1 MEFITETKKTAIC
14 GEYDV
19 VVAGGGI
26 AGVAAALSAAR
37 NGSKVLLLEKTTVLG
52 GLATAGLVIVYLPIC
67 DGEGHKVAAGLSE
80 ELLHASIKYG
90 YDDLP
95 EVWRSK
101 PMEADTKERYQTVF
115 NAPAFAFALDELIQE
130 AGIKLLL
137 DTVVCDVVMEDG
149 VCKAVIVENKSGR
162 QAYACKAVV
171 DATGDSDVMYH
182 AGAPTVDGENTL
194 AYWAY
199 CQCDNNENIFRLGGY
214 PPKYV
219 KVMALGLADARDLPA
234 GLSKYHGISVEE
246 VTRFL
251 LTGRDLALKRLK
263 KDPSLIYTSFPSQ
276 AQFRMTRRIDGVH
289 TLHHLDAGIRYEDS
303 IGLASS
309 MAPGGAVWEIPFGML
324 CAPNVK
330 NIFAAGRMISG
341 AGGGWSVIRGIPT
354 CAVTG
359 QAAGTAAMLYASK
372 GAVDVKELREVLVKD
387 QAIVSMTDVEV
398 EQSKKWVEAQK
409 NKKVNLEH

>member
-1 MEFITETKKTAIC
+1 MEFITETKKTPVC

-19 VVAGGGI
+19 VVAGGGV

-37 NGSKVLLLEKTTVLG
+37 NGAKVLLLEKTTVLG
-52 GLATAGLVIVYLPIC
+52 GLATAGLVILYLPIC
-67 DGEGHKVAAGLSE
+67 DGEGHKVAGGLSE

-90 YDDLP
+90 YDSLP
-95 EVWRSK
+95 DAWRDQ

-115 NAPAFAFALDELIQE
+115 NAPAFVYALDELVKE

-171 DATGDSDVMYH
+171 DATGDSDVMFQ

-199 CQCDNNENIFRLGGY
+199 CQCDNNENVFRPGGY

-219 KVMALGLADARDLPA
+219 KVMSLGLADARDLPE

-251 LTGRDLALKRLK
+251 LTGRELALKRLK
-263 KDPSLIYTSFPSQ
+263 KDPSLVYTSFPSQ
-276 AQFRMTRRIDGVH
+276 AQFRMTRRIDGMH
-289 TLHHLDAGIRYEDS
+289 TLSQMDAGIHYEDS
-303 IGLASS
+303 IGLASLMNIS
-309 MAPGGAVWEIPFGML
+309 GPVYEIPFRML
-324 CAPNVK
+324 CSANIK

-341 AGGGWSVIRGIPT
+341 GGGGWSTIRGIPT

-372 GAVDVKELREVLVKD
+372 GEVNVKELQDVLVKD
-387 QAIVSMTDVEV
+387 KAILFMTDVEV
-398 EQSKKWVEAQK
+398 EQSKKWLETQKVKASVIEA
-409 NKKVNLEH
+409 